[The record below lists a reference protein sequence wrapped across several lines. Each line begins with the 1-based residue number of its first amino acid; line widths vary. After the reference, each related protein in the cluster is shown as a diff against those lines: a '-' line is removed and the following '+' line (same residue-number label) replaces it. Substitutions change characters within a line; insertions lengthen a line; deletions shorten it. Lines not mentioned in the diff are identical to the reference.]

1 MEPIDLAAK
10 RAQHRQ
16 RLRDDSSAVLVA
28 LPADG
33 GLARALADVEE
44 VLLLVDLAVQPDDEP
59 LPVALAEREAADAVG
74 RLAGLVATVARAVE
88 EDRPLVQPIAPD
100 GQFELVPV
108 CIVHLGREDRARI
121 VGAVQQL
128 AATRARGSHPAV
140 DEAVSDYTG
149 DPQAAEQLV
158 ATAQRLAALLELTWD
173 DDVDVL
179 NARLGKGV
187 PIQGETQRVVLTAA
201 EYGSYQRVTERIF
214 ATWHAGDPLERFL
227 YRG

>member
-16 RLRDDSSAVLVA
+16 RFRDDSSAVLVA

-44 VLLLVDLAVQPDDEP
+44 VLLLADLAVQPDDEP
-59 LPVALAEREAADAVG
+59 LLAPLAEREAADAVG
-74 RLAGLVATVARAVE
+74 RLAGFVATVARAVE

-108 CIVHLGREDRARI
+108 CIVPLGRDDRARI

-128 AATRARGSHPAV
+128 AATRARGPTRQSTRP
-140 DEAVSDYTG
+140 
-149 DPQAAEQLV
+149 
-158 ATAQRLAALLELTWD
+158 
-173 DDVDVL
+173 
-179 NARLGKGV
+179 
-187 PIQGETQRVVLTAA
+187 
-201 EYGSYQRVTERIF
+201 
-214 ATWHAGDPLERFL
+214 
-227 YRG
+227 